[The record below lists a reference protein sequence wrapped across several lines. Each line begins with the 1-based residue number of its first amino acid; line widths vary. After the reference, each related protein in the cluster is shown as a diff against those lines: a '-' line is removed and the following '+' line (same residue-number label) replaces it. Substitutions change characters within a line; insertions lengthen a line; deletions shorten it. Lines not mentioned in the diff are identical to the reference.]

1 MYEWANYG
9 MIKSIDFLTRKEAH
23 DE

>member
-9 MIKSIDFLTRKEAH
+9 MIKSIDFLIRKEAH